1 MISQVSI
8 VTLLMAL
15 AFAGTH
21 IFIGRLDFLDR
32 TPRNGWLSFAG
43 GTAVAYVFLH
53 ILPELG
59 GHRTAFAEAISV
71 GPELAE
77 TLVNSLALLG
87 LSSFYAVERAIKIS
101 RGRSRQ
107 MGEGDR
113 IESHMLWLHIG
124 SFSLLN
130 VMISYLLS
138 HREDMSPGGL
148 ALYFIAM
155 ALHFATADFGMRR
168 DHVKAYDAYGRWI
181 IAGAVM
187 LGWMM
192 GMLIELPG
200 IAVGGLFAF
209 VAGGVVLNVMKEEL
223 PEDRQSRF
231 WPFAAGAIIYSA
243 LVIGETMLVT
253 G

>member
-1 MISQVSI
+1 M
-8 VTLLMAL
+8 
-15 AFAGTH
+15 
-21 IFIGRLDFLDR
+21 DR

-59 GHRTAFAEAISV
+59 GHRTAFADAIRV

-77 TLVNSLALLG
+77 TLVNSLTLLG
-87 LSSFYAVERAIKIS
+87 LASFYALERAIKIS
-101 RGRSRQ
+101 RWRSREK
-107 MGEGDR
+107 GAGDR
-113 IESHMLWLHIG
+113 IENHMLWLHIG
-124 SFSLLN
+124 SFALLN
-130 VMISYLLS
+130 MMIGYLLS

-148 ALYFIAM
+148 ALYFVAM
-155 ALHFATADFGMRR
+155 ALHFATADYGMRR
-168 DHVKAYDAYGRWI
+168 DHVEAYDKYGRWI
-181 IAGAVM
+181 IAGAVL
-187 LGWMM
+187 LGWAM
-192 GMLIELPG
+192 GMMIDLPG

-243 LVIGETMLVT
+243 LVVGETILVT